1 MEEAACELCG
11 NISQLG
17 NMRIHHIVPEE
28 IAGQAGIS
36 DSATTRLCRNC
47 HQEVNAWYA
56 GKVSVMA
63 YDSKNKRFQ
72 PRSPE
77 EMVKEYET
85 TYRAFAE
92 YKKGQRKTA

>member
-17 NMRIHHIVPEE
+17 AIKMHHIVPREVT
-28 IAGQAGIS
+28 GQAGIS
-36 DSATTRLCRNC
+36 DSATARLCHNC
-47 HQEVNAWYA
+47 HQEVNAWYTR
-56 GKVSVMA
+56 KVSVMA

-72 PRSPE
+72 PRSLE